1 MKSPKQR
8 FLEIKPA
15 VSEHLGVTSK
25 DSFAIACDFAMLDLI
40 NKLPLANDMGTAAA
54 NYWRI
59 YGAKEYLEGLVQL
72 SDQPKER
79 KISQDSG
86 NLDHKV

>member
-8 FLEIKPA
+8 FLEVKSA
-15 VSEHLGVTSK
+15 VSEHANVTSR

-40 NKLPLANDMGTAAA
+40 NKLPPANDMGTAAA

-59 YGAKEYLEGLVQL
+59 NGAKEYLEGLMQL
-72 SDQPKER
+72 AEHTKTRETLPDF
-79 KISQDSG
+79 
-86 NLDHKV
+86 NLNPRA